1 LTRLEHLKKLHSNY
15 KNNIRFET
23 FEAYYGLIR
32 TSAPL
37 KLIIA
42 GEWAVLELRNSAV
55 VAAIKN
61 RFFCEIEPNPHQEIE
76 ISLLDFNINNIT
88 ANYKNDKLIFNQDLS
103 ETAKEH
109 LKIIKFTIETALFL
123 LEEFKPFK
131 IKTWTDKPADLATLS
146 ETKLG
151 LGRSAAAIVAIHA
164 AIRAFHGILPTGV
177 VEKDEL
183 FKLDLLTQF
192 VIQNMSGS
200 GIDVAASFHGGI
212 LRYSRFDP
220 DWVTSKIE
228 ENCSPEE
235 FIAFN
240 WPNLAV
246 DPLPPFP
253 DLHLLLG
260 WTQSPAST
268 SRLIEEIS
276 DFKKQ
281 NPAIYYTLLSE
292 ISKLVNEFVKD
303 WKKKNKIRL
312 LSNIQLNE
320 LHLRKL
326 SESSGIPIETPQ
338 LKLLSQIANQLGGA
352 GKLSDAG
359 GGDCGIALCFE
370 DVTASKILD
379 EWSAHGIIGTQIEI
393 DYDGLIIESIGA
405 NQTVKRLWKKSN
417 L

>member
-1 LTRLEHLKKLHSNY
+1 M
-15 KNNIRFET
+15 
-23 FEAYYGLIR
+23 IR

-37 KLIIA
+37 KLVIA
-42 GEWAVLELRNSAV
+42 GEWAVSELRNSAV
-55 VAAIKN
+55 AAAIKV
-61 RFFCEIEPNPHQEIE
+61 RYFCEIEPNPQQEIE

-88 ANYKNDKLIFNQDLS
+88 ANYKNDKVIFNQDLP
-103 ETAKEH
+103 EAAKNH
-109 LKIIKFTIETALFL
+109 LKIIQFTIETALFI

-131 IKTWTDKPADLATLS
+131 IRVWTEKPAGLATPL
-146 ETKLG
+146 ETKLD
-151 LGRSAAAIVAIHA
+151 LGSTAAAIVAIHA
-164 AIRAFHGILPTGV
+164 AIRAFHGILPNGV
-177 VEKDEL
+177 IEKDEL
-183 FKLDLLTQF
+183 FKLCLLTHYL
-192 VIQNMSGS
+192 IQNMNGS
-200 GIDVAASFHGGI
+200 GIDVAASFHGCV

-220 DWVTSKIE
+220 EWIIAKLED
-228 ENCSPEE
+228 NCSPEE

-240 WPNLAV
+240 WPNLSV

-268 SRLIEEIS
+268 SRREAMKG
-276 DFKKQ
+276 FKQQ
-281 NPAIYYTLLSE
+281 NPALYYTILSE

-320 LHLRKL
+320 MHLRKL

-359 GGDCGIALCFE
+359 DGDCGIAVCFE
-370 DVTASKILD
+370 NAIASRILD
-379 EWSAHGIIGTQIEI
+379 EWSARGIIGTQVEI
-393 DYDGLIIESIGA
+393 DSDGLIIESVGA
-405 NQTVKRLWKKSN
+405 NQIVKILWKKSN

>member
-1 LTRLEHLKKLHSNY
+1 M
-15 KNNIRFET
+15 
-23 FEAYYGLIR
+23 IR

-37 KLIIA
+37 KLVIA

-55 VAAIKN
+55 VVAMKN
-61 RFFCEIEPNPHQEIE
+61 RLFCEIEQNPNPEIE
-76 ISLLDFNINNIT
+76 ISLLDFNLNKIT
-88 ANYKNDKLIFNQDLS
+88 AGYINDKLIFNQDLP

-109 LKIIKFTIETALFL
+109 LEIIRFTIETALFL

-131 IKTWTDKPADLATLS
+131 IKTWTEKPTALPADSMTNLD
-146 ETKLG
+146 LG
-151 LGRSAAAIVAIHA
+151 SSAAAIVAIHA
-164 AIRAFHGILPTGV
+164 AIRAFHGILPNGV

-183 FKLDLLTQF
+183 FKLCLLTHF
-192 VIQNMSGS
+192 INQNMSGS
-200 GIDVAASFHGGI
+200 GIDVAGSFHGGI

-220 DWVTSKIE
+220 EWITTKLED
-228 ENCSPEE
+228 NCSPEE

-240 WPNLAV
+240 WPDLAV

-260 WTQSPAST
+260 WTQSSAST
-268 SRLIEEIS
+268 SRLIENMRS
-276 DFKKQ
+276 FKKQ

-292 ISKLVNEFVKD
+292 ISKLINEFVKD

-326 SESSGIPIETPQ
+326 NESSGIAIGTSH

-352 GKLSDAG
+352 GKLSDC
-359 GGDCGIALCFE
+359 GDCGIALCFE